1 MNPHTIYPDTG
12 AHIRYLFREN
22 IGVRWTIRKWV
33 DRVRRRIMDKRI
45 VGEVD
50 LYTTEEIPSDALV
63 SVYDLKSKS
72 KYMFHT
78 NTICRI
84 LLSGLMYNSY
94 GIAEPKAPT
103 NPYTNI
109 PWSIGQL
116 ICIVGQII
124 HNLNRYHC
132 AIPYYIYLFRKETYN
147 LKTFLTVNNTVLQ
160 IDASVVFFKNASD
173 PYRNEIYNELV
184 DDLYLDNHDQLT
196 SDWRT
201 ARSLIVNRNIIY
213 TLMEKWDLLV
223 LSSWIWLNHKIV
235 YMQIEDIDAEFIKL
249 HFETMAWW
257 RAQVLRQMDR
267 TPPSPS
273 LTSYSVPGQSVLGQS
288 VATTNP
294 MRAALTPTSATPPPS
309 RAATPPI
316 PPTGV
321 QLRST
326 TSTPHASPVLSAPT
340 NSPSALSSG
349 RTSPAPPPRYVLTES
364 ALPALHTPRRSI
376 VSTSASTSRAAN
388 NVVIPALVAQSTS
401 PSTLLSR
408 LPPLTTTT
416 RRPQVVA
423 SSRQL
428 MPPAPPPLPLPLSQN
443 PRILPPSPLS
453 ASPTVSVSS
462 TPVATLAEASLNV
475 ENPIVVE
482 NIYDILDATVAQ
494 MRLNIYP
501 TRR

>member
-1 MNPHTIYPDTG
+1 MNPHTIHPDTG
-12 AHIRYLFREN
+12 THIRFLFREH

-50 LYTTEEIPSDALV
+50 LYTTEAIPTDSLV

-84 LLSGLMYNSY
+84 LLSGLTYNTY

-116 ICIVGQII
+116 ISIVGQII
-124 HNLNRYHC
+124 HNLNRHHC
-132 AIPYYIYLFRKETYN
+132 SIPYYIYLFRKEMYN
-147 LKTFLTVNNTVLQ
+147 LKTFLSVNNAILQ
-160 IDASVVFFKNASD
+160 TDASVAFFKNAED

-184 DDLYLDNHDQLT
+184 EDLYLDNHDQLT

-201 ARSLIVNRNIIY
+201 ARSLIVNRNIVY
-213 TLMEKWDLLV
+213 TLMEKWDILV

-249 HFETMAWW
+249 HFETMSWW

-267 TPPSPS
+267 APPSPS
-273 LTSYSVPGQSVLGQS
+273 LTAHSVTAHSVT
-288 VATTNP
+288 ATTNP
-294 MRAALTPTSATPPPS
+294 VRVALSSQQIRATPPPS
-309 RAATPPI
+309 RAATPPM
-316 PPTGV
+316 PPTPA
-321 QLRST
+321 LRPT
-326 TSTPHASPVLSAPT
+326 PPPATSRHTSPAPGAPA
-340 NSPSALSSG
+340 NSPSTPPSA
-349 RTSPAPPPRYVLTES
+349 RISPAPPPRYVLTES
-364 ALPALHTPRRSI
+364 ALPALHVPRRSI
-376 VSTSASTSRAAN
+376 VSTTSATSRSTIN
-388 NVVIPALVAQSTS
+388 TVIPALVAQSTS

-408 LPPLTTTT
+408 LPPLPTI
-416 RRPQVVA
+416 RSQ

-428 MPPAPPPLPLPLSQN
+428 MPPAPPPVPQVA
-443 PRILPPSPLS
+443 RTLPPSPLS
-453 ASPTVSVSS
+453 SPAGSVSS
-462 TPVATLAEASLNV
+462 TPVAPSTTLAHGSADT
-475 ENPIVVE
+475 NPIIE
-482 NIYDILDATVAQ
+482 DNIYDILDATVAQ
-494 MRLNIYP
+494 MRGNIYP
-501 TRR
+501 SRR